1 MIRNVQGQSGAIARQ
16 INLDAAHTR
25 ITNRSQVTIL
35 VHHTA
40 TSKLYDIL
48 GDENSLGL
56 IPGGPPD
63 NSNRETR
70 DTTHCSTSYA
80 TPQGVLPDKFRRRG
94 TDCAIHLDVD
104 LLLQDNIKLY
114 RSAAGVIL
122 VPDIISVKYI
132 LRATLITRPQFVL
145 YSKPT
150 PVQLNAATGPNLSC
164 LDCGT
169 IHRRGCWRCLNCW
182 EALTWAGVADR
193 QTYILNNDERK
204 RELRICYDISSNE
217 FDQIVRTAGH
227 AVNTLPG
234 RRLQRP
240 ADEADTPFVP
250 PWSYNERRRA
260 PAPTHV
266 AMPAL
271 SVAATAR
278 SGDAPTTSAL
288 DPRCTHLTPKRIR
301 DLVKSARREGIY
313 LSHTD
318 RWRKDLA
325 YRHACE
331 SQDPA
336 TPEWLQFPSGRWAR
350 LDGVEELPPSSK
362 TSASSRG

>member
-1 MIRNVQGQSGAIARQ
+1 M
-16 INLDAAHTR
+16 
-25 ITNRSQVTIL
+25 
-35 VHHTA
+35 HHTA

-193 QTYILNNDERK
+193 QTYILDNDERK
-204 RELRICYDISSNE
+204 RELRICYDISSND

-227 AVNTLPG
+227 AVNTLPS
-234 RRLQRP
+234 RRHARP
-240 ADEADTPFVP
+240 ADEADTMMFP
-250 PWSYNERRRA
+250 PWRYEERRKA

-288 DPRCTHLTPKRIR
+288 DPRCTHLTPKNIR
-301 DLVKSARREGIY
+301 ELVKSARREGIY

-318 RWRKDLA
+318 RWRKDLE

>member
-16 INLDAAHTR
+16 IDLDAAHTR
-25 ITNRSQVTIL
+25 ITNRSQVPIL

-80 TPQGVLPDKFRRRG
+80 TSKGVLPDKFRRRG

-132 LRATLITRPQFVL
+132 LRATLILRPQFVL

-150 PVQLNAATGPNLSC
+150 PVQLNAATGPNLNC

-169 IHRRGCWRCLNCW
+169 IHRRGCWWCLNCW
-182 EALTWAGVADR
+182 EAITWAGVADR
-193 QTYILNNDERK
+193 QSYVLNNEERK
-204 RELRICYDISSNE
+204 RELRICYDISSGE
-217 FDQIVRTAGH
+217 FDTIVRAAGH

-240 ADEADTPFVP
+240 ADEADTEFVP
-250 PWSYNERRRA
+250 PWRYEDRRKA
-260 PAPTHV
+260 PAPAHV

-278 SGDAPTTSAL
+278 SGDAPTGSTL
-288 DPRCTHLTPKRIR
+288 DP
-301 DLVKSARREGIY
+301 
-313 LSHTD
+313 
-318 RWRKDLA
+318 
-325 YRHACE
+325 
-331 SQDPA
+331 
-336 TPEWLQFPSGRWAR
+336 
-350 LDGVEELPPSSK
+350 
-362 TSASSRG
+362 